1 MANTTKAPPR
11 PPVPGSIKDPS
22 SRLYHLNTSL
32 DTVTITLEEYKEL
45 LMIKGK
51 YKELKSLYYPALT
64 YPKTNITY
72 RNFSEDT
79 AKEN

>member
-1 MANTTKAPPR
+1 MPHTTNRPPR

-22 SRLYHLNTSL
+22 SRIYHPNISL
-32 DTVTITLEEYKEL
+32 ETVTITLEEYKEL

-51 YKELKSLYYPALT
+51 YEELKKLYYPSST

-72 RNFSEDT
+72 IDWD
-79 AKEN
+79 